1 MSATDFEINP
11 NVGLGSIKFG
21 TKMEPF
27 IKEFGKP
34 DELENIDEDEEIHT
48 TVLHYWD
55 KGLSVFFVG
64 LEDQLLA
71 GIETEHPDS
80 LLFGE
85 KIIDKPESEIVG
97 LMKKHGYQSYET
109 ETEESDKRLS
119 FDISMMDF
127 FFRDGKLIY
136 MNFGVFVDDEGKI
149 ETVPN

>member
-1 MSATDFEINP
+1 MATVDFEINP
-11 NVGLGSIKFG
+11 NVGLGPITFG

-34 DELENIDEDEEIHT
+34 DELENIDEDEEINT

-71 GIETEHPDS
+71 GIETDHPDS
-80 LLFGE
+80 KLFGE
-85 KIIDKPESEIVG
+85 KIMNRPEAEIVG
-97 LMKKHGYQSYET
+97 LMKEHGHEPFET
-109 ETEESDKRLS
+109 EAEENDKRLS
-119 FDISMMDF
+119 YEISMMDF

-136 MNFGVFVDDEGKI
+136 MNFGVFVDDKGQI
-149 ETVPN
+149 EPVSD